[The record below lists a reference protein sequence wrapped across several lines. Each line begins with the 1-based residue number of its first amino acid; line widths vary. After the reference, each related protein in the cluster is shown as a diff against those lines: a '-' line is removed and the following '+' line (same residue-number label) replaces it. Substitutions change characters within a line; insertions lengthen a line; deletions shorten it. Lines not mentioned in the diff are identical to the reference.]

1 LVLDEFQKLTNT
13 TIDMIS
19 SIAKETTNAMDI
31 TASTLLNQTTL
42 AVELAIKG
50 QDFKITQHKRMD
62 ITTPRHT

>member
-19 SIAKETTNAMDI
+19 SIAKETTDAMDI
-31 TASTLLNQTTL
+31 MAATLLNQTTL
-42 AVELAIKG
+42 AAELAIKG

-62 ITTPRHT
+62 ITTRRHT

>member
-1 LVLDEFQKLTNT
+1 
-13 TIDMIS
+13 MIS

-31 TASTLLNQTTL
+31 TAATLLNQTTL